1 MSINKIILISL
12 LINLFIAQ
20 DSSQNHPDYYDE
32 LYCGKKNPK
41 KVKDCTKY
49 GTGSGMVCCWI
60 GKDENTNGKC
70 RLIPDE
76 TARQHGISGN
86 KKFISSIADEQ
97 YWDCGNKS
105 NFIFFNL
112 VNILLFLILL

>member
-41 KVKDCTKY
+41 TRE
-49 GTGSGMVCCWI
+49 I
-60 GKDENTNGKC
+60 Q
-70 RLIPDE
+70 I
-76 TARQHGISGN
+76 ISRDNNRN
-86 KKFISSIADEQ
+86 KR
-97 YWDCGNKS
+97 
-105 NFIFFNL
+105 
-112 VNILLFLILL
+112 